1 MTPAPEQNTRRGP
14 DRRKN
19 STGFWDAFRLRG
31 RRLRHRRAE
40 QHRQPYFVD
49 RFSATMLG
57 LVLALLLL
65 TIVDGVIT
73 LNLIEQDCQEIN
85 PLMRYFL
92 GKGPVAFLL
101 GKYVLTAAGVPV
113 LLIFKNY
120 YLFGTRFRVGY
131 LMASFVLLYLGLMVY
146 QLQLLQRVAAG

>member
-1 MTPAPEQNTRRGP
+1 MTPAPQPNERRRQ
-14 DRRKN
+14 DRRKKPT
-19 STGFWDAFRLRG
+19 SFWDAFRLRG
-31 RRLRHRRAE
+31 RRLRNRRAE

-49 RFSATMLG
+49 RFSATMFG

-65 TIVDGVIT
+65 TIVDGLIT
-73 LNLIEQDCQEIN
+73 LNLMARDCQEIN

-131 LMASFVLLYLGLMVY
+131 LLVLFVLLYLGLIAY
-146 QLQLLQRVAAG
+146 QIQLLRSVAAG

>member
-1 MTPAPEQNTRRGP
+1 MNPEPEQDERRRA
-14 DRRKN
+14 DRRQKPT
-19 STGFWDAFRLRG
+19 SFWDAFRLRG
-31 RRLRHRRAE
+31 RRQRNRRAA

-73 LNLIEQDCQEIN
+73 LSLVERDCQEIN

-92 GKGPVAFLL
+92 GQGPVPFLL
-101 GKYVLTAAGVPV
+101 SKYVLTAAGVPV

-131 LMASFVLLYLGLMVY
+131 LMALFVLLYLGLTMY
-146 QLQLLQRVAAG
+146 QIQLLQQVAAS